1 MSEKA
6 QERIL
11 IGLFTSGIIAA
22 LMVAHIT
29 F

>member
-6 QERIL
+6 QEL
-11 IGLFTSGIIAA
+11 LLVGLFTTGIIAA